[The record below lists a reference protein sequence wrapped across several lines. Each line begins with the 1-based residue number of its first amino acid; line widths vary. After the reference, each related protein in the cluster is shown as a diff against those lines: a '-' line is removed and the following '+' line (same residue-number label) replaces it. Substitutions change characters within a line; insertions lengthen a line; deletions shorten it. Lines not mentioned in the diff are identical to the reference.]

1 MRKNG
6 QLSEFETSREDQKR
20 VTPASLSALEKAATE
35 AALNRCR
42 ALAQRIERD
51 LRDGEAEH
59 FVDLVH
65 WRSFRRRL
73 KALPLSSNGKAD
85 ARPKSLS
92 PKGNCD
98 QPFGSDRACRAPW
111 AYSW

>member
-35 AALNRCR
+35 AALNRCVPSR
-42 ALAQRIERD
+42 SGSSATSAMGRLNI
-51 LRDGEAEH
+51 LSTSC
-59 FVDLVH
+59 H

>member
-59 FVDLVH
+59 FVDLV
-65 WRSFRRRL
+65 SLAEFQA
-73 KALPLSSNGKAD
+73 ALESAASVLE
-85 ARPKSLS
+85 RKSRCSAQLAES
-92 PKGNCD
+92 EG
-98 QPFGSDRACRAPW
+98 
-111 AYSW
+111 